1 MVDVSY
7 VAKKV
12 NKAFP
17 KVYEK
22 QLKGTVKPF
31 ECIRSTAAGEYDW
44 ETGETPIVTTGY
56 KGRGVFGSFSQI
68 EIDGENI
75 LATDYKLSGVL
86 KIETVMV
93 VDGEPTGE
101 LAVPQI
107 DDVINGLTVISVGGD
122 PADVAHTLQLRKT

>member
-1 MVDVSY
+1 MGYIQDKLN
-7 VAKKV
+7 AKLA
-12 NKAFP
+12 KAYDG
-17 KVYEK
+17 K
-22 QLKGTVKPF
+22 LADAIKPF
-31 ECIRSTAAGEYDW
+31 ECVRSTAAGEYDW

-56 KGRGVFGSFSQI
+56 VGRGVFGSFNVQ

-75 LATDYKLSGVL
+75 LATDYKLSGAL

-107 DDVINGLTVISVGGD
+107 DDVINGLRVVAVGGD
-122 PADVAHTLQLRKT
+122 PADATHTLQLRGS

>member
-1 MVDVSY
+1 MGYIQDKIN
-7 VAKKV
+7 AKLP
-12 NKAFP
+12 KAYDG
-17 KVYEK
+17 K
-22 QLKGTVKPF
+22 LSDAIKPF

-56 KGRGVFGSFSQI
+56 KGRGVFGSFSQM

-75 LATDYKLSGVL
+75 LATDYKLIGAL

-107 DDVINGLTVISVGGD
+107 DDVINGLRVVAVGGD
-122 PADVAHTLQLRKT
+122 PADATWSLQLRGS

>member
-56 KGRGVFGSFSQI
+56 KGRGVFGSFNR
-68 EIDGENI
+68 EEVDGVKI
-75 LATDYKLSGVL
+75 LATDVKLSAVL
-86 KIETVMV
+86 QSELLV
-93 VDGEPTGE
+93 VIDGEPTGE
-101 LAVPQI
+101 LAAPEV
-107 DDVINGLTVISVGGD
+107 DDVINGLKVKSVGQD
-122 PADVAHTLQLRKT
+122 PASATWTMALRGS